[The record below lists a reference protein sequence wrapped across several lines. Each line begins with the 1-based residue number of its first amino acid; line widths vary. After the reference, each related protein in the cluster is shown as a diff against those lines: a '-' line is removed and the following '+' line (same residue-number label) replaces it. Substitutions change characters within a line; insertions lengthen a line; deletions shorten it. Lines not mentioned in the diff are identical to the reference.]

1 MKSGT
6 IRVGRVRMTG
16 SLIFIFLLTFIA
28 VNIFAQDQA
37 EQTIRITA
45 KKFEYSPNEIR
56 LKKGVPAVLEL
67 SSLDRVHG
75 FNCPDLGVRADIIPG
90 KVSSVRVVPQ
100 KAGIYEFHCDIF
112 CGDGH
117 EDMSGKII
125 VEE

>member
-1 MKSGT
+1 MRSGT
-6 IRVGRVRMTG
+6 NRAKITVG
-16 SLIFIFLLTFIA
+16 LILIFLLTFIA
-28 VNIFAQDQA
+28 VNVFAENQA
-37 EQTIRITA
+37 EQTIKIMA

-67 SSLDRVHG
+67 SSLDRLHG
-75 FNCPDLGVRADIIPG
+75 FNCPDLGVRADIFPG
-90 KVSSVRVVPQ
+90 KVSSVHIVPQ

-117 EDMSGKII
+117 EDMTGKII